1 MTHLF
6 PVFLN
11 MQERNCLVVGGG
23 QVAERKVLNLLEY
36 KANIT
41 VVSPEV
47 TDNLKQLI
55 TRHSIVW
62 YNREFIPDDLEN
74 MSLVFVATDTGSVN
88 QEVASLCREKGIL
101 INAVDDPPNCDL
113 YIPSILKRGSLTV
126 AISTEG
132 KSPAYAA
139 RLRRELEHII
149 TEDHGKLVDILG
161 EQRDRVKETVD
172 DIEVRRAIFQAMA
185 NSDLLELIQMGAEDK
200 IRERIEQCMSLW
212 QV

>member
-88 QEVASLCREKGIL
+88 QEVAFLCREKGIL